1 MSHLP
6 GENTSTEVTI
16 LVPPL
21 PAVPETYSPERTGKD
36 RRRGQGLVLSSSKEE
51 ESSETDTAQAVWDS
65 GLGAYCPL
73 PPVSQPKV
81 FVRVV
86 FLKIGEIDTL
96 KEQFRAEVFVQAR
109 WREPALDHVT
119 SVDDISWHSLW
130 NPQLQL
136 ENAMD
141 DPKVTAWHDLK
152 LSDSGEA
159 YVLEKRRHLS
169 VIITSR
175 LSDVSLELLEDDTE
189 LSSVNLLT
197 FVDEQE
203 WEVRDIVEMIPEV
216 RTREFSAIKHK
227 FPMITVRTYAFR
239 RAGFFLWNV
248 LAVMVLICSLS
259 LCTFAVERTLPQN
272 RLQLSFTLVLTGIAF
287 KFVVN
292 QALPKISYLTVLDK
306 YILGSMVM
314 MHVVSVW
321 HAIVTRFDHN
331 KELAD
336 DLDEWA
342 FVILVLCYGFYN
354 IGFAVVMTVKVYMKR
369 KAVTSMEVEYQEKVV
384 RLLERDTAEKGH
396 IIRKSKRLNNNTRVG
411 ITI

>member
-1 MSHLP
+1 MGDFQLSEERLAVDCIVSERDSRLLNVGMDSLP
-6 GENTSTEVTI
+6 LHQLQKTPGIPTAPVQGSRKKRPKHRTASPGTVDLQPGFST
-16 LVPPL
+16 
-21 PAVPETYSPERTGKD
+21 G
-36 RRRGQGLVLSSSKEE
+36 SSSY
-51 ESSETDTAQAVWDS
+51 
-65 GLGAYCPL
+65 GGY
-73 PPVSQPKV
+73 PPALTNPRKPKV

-159 YVLEKRRHLS
+159 YVLEKRRVKADFSENLELQNFPFDVQHLS

-354 IGFAVVMTVKVYMKR
+354 IGFAVVMTVKGSR
-369 KAVTSMEVEYQEKVV
+369 
-384 RLLERDTAEKGH
+384 
-396 IIRKSKRLNNNTRVG
+396 
-411 ITI
+411 